1 MTAIVGRDP
10 VTGRTRTVSVHDGAI
25 TGITDGGEDDGSFLC
40 PGLLDLQVNG
50 FGGHD
55 LNADPTPATVHA
67 LVRAVAA
74 SGVSRFAPTLVTAAR
89 PALLAALRTIAEAR
103 RTDPLTHHAIP
114 FIHVEGPH
122 LSPDDGPRGAHPKQ
136 HIRPPDL
143 DEFDAWQA
151 ACNGL
156 VRLVTLSPHWPG
168 APAYIA
174 GLRHRGT
181 HTAIGHTMAPPEAIH
196 AAVDAGARLSTH
208 LGNGIAATLPRHPN
222 PIWTQLADDRL
233 HATFI
238 ADGHHLPPE
247 TLRAMARAKGL
258 SRSIL
263 VSDATAL
270 AGQPPG
276 RYDAAIGGQV
286 ELDGNG
292 RLGLVGTPY
301 LAGAARPLL
310 ACVAT
315 AMHDAGLTLPE
326 ALGCA
331 STVPA
336 ALFGLPALAVGAPA
350 HLLRFHRH
358 ACGALCPVE
367 TIVAGHSISP

>member
-1 MTAIVGRDP
+1 M
-10 VTGRTRTVSVHDGAI
+10 
-25 TGITDGGEDDGSFLC
+25 
-40 PGLLDLQVNG
+40 
-50 FGGHD
+50 
-55 LNADPTPATVHA
+55 
-67 LVRAVAA
+67 
-74 SGVSRFAPTLVTAAR
+74 VSR
-89 PALLAALRTIAEAR
+89 
-103 RTDPLTHHAIP
+103 
-114 FIHVEGPH
+114 IHVPN
-122 LSPDDGPRGAHPKQ
+122 Q
-136 HIRPPDL
+136 PPV
-143 DEFDAWQA
+143 
-151 ACNGL
+151 G
-156 VRLVTLSPHWPG
+156 VRKVVASEPN
-168 APAYIA
+168 
-174 GLRHRGT
+174 
-181 HTAIGHTMAPPEAIH
+181 E
-196 AAVDAGARLSTH
+196 RLE
-208 LGNGIAATLPRHPN
+208 
-222 PIWTQLADDRL
+222 
-233 HATFI
+233 
-238 ADGHHLPPE
+238 LPP
-247 TLRAMARAKGL
+247 
-258 SRSIL
+258 
-263 VSDATAL
+263 V